1 MYTAHA
7 ARNRFSAG
15 NLEGVSGPRI
25 VVMCFERLERDLGE
39 AIAAIEACDH
49 YQANTAL
56 CHAQDLIAELAL
68 MVDTGVWEHG
78 GSLLALYDYLLRLLP
93 VANMKKD
100 PNRVSEALRH
110 VVELGA
116 AFREAERLLAGRTPA
131 AAAGAEG
138 APDGVAMQEP
148 IRAADAEPV
157 PARRIS
163 VQA

>member
-1 MYTAHA
+1 MYTANA

-25 VVMCFERLERDLGE
+25 VVMCFERVERDLAE
-39 AIAAIEACDH
+39 AITAIEASDH
-49 YQANTAL
+49 YQANAAL

-68 MVDTGVWEHG
+68 MVDADAWEHAG
-78 GSLLALYDYLLRLLP
+78 ALLSLYDYLLRLLP

-100 PNRVSEALRH
+100 PKRINEAMRH

-116 AFREAERLLAGRTPA
+116 AFREAERSLTTAAPA
-131 AAAGAEG
+131 PRPEAEQG
-138 APDGVAMQEP
+138 T
-148 IRAADAEPV
+148 
-157 PARRIS
+157 ARRIS

>member
-1 MYTAHA
+1 MYTATA

-25 VVMCFERLERDLGE
+25 VVMCFERVERDLAE
-39 AIAAIEACDH
+39 AITAIEASDH
-49 YQANTAL
+49 YQANAAL

-68 MVDTGVWEHG
+68 MVDAAAWEHAG
-78 GSLLALYDYLLRLLP
+78 TLLALYDYLLRLLP

-100 PNRVSEALRH
+100 PNRINEAMRH

-116 AFREAERLLAGRTPA
+116 AFRQAERSLTTPA
-131 AAAGAEG
+131 PLPQTEVEQST
-138 APDGVAMQEP
+138 P
-148 IRAADAEPV
+148 
-157 PARRIS
+157 RRIS

>member
-1 MYTAHA
+1 MYTANA

-25 VVMCFERLERDLGE
+25 VVMCFERVERDLAE
-39 AIAAIEACDH
+39 AITAIEASDH
-49 YQANTAL
+49 YQANAAL

-68 MVDTGVWEHG
+68 MVDADAWEHAG
-78 GSLLALYDYLLRLLP
+78 ALLSLYDYLLRLLP

-100 PNRVSEALRH
+100 PKRINEAMRH

-116 AFREAERLLAGRTPA
+116 AFREAERSLTTVAPMPRPE
-131 AAAGAEG
+131 AEQG
-138 APDGVAMQEP
+138 T
-148 IRAADAEPV
+148 
-157 PARRIS
+157 ARRIS